1 MNTYMKPE
9 DRIALPIG
17 QRPDDDSYVLEAVAM
32 TQSYMDKLDASVVR
46 PKGTVLP
53 KLRLYGGVEVKVVP
67 EYMGNMGNIAIWKR
81 EARAHFTERPYP
93 YVRDEYSLAQERRG
107 YQAWLDELKDL
118 PGGDV

>member
-9 DRIALPIG
+9 ERIALPIG
-17 QRPDDDSYVLEAVAM
+17 QRPADDSYVLEAVAM
-32 TQSYMDKLDASVVR
+32 TQAHMDKLDASIVR

-53 KLRLYGGVEVKVVP
+53 KLRLYEGVVVKVVP
-67 EYMGNMGNIAIWKR
+67 EHMGNFAIWKR

-93 YVRDEYSLAQERRG
+93 YVRDEYSQAQERRG
-107 YQAWLDELKDL
+107 YLAWIDELKDL

>member
-17 QRPDDDSYVLEAVAM
+17 QRPDDDSYVLEVVVM
-32 TQSYMDKLDASVVR
+32 TQARIDKLDASIVR

-53 KLRLYGGVEVKVVP
+53 KLRLYEGVEVKVVP
-67 EYMGNMGNIAIWKR
+67 AHMGNFAIWKR

>member
-32 TQSYMDKLDASVVR
+32 TQAYMDKLDASIVR
-46 PKGTVLP
+46 PKGTVLS
-53 KLRLYGGVEVKVVP
+53 KLRLYEGVEVKVVP
-67 EYMGNMGNIAIWKR
+67 EYMGNFAIWKR

-93 YVRDEYSLAQERRG
+93 HVRDEYSLAQERRG
-107 YQAWLDELKDL
+107 YLAWIDELKDL

>member
-32 TQSYMDKLDASVVR
+32 TQTGIDTLTALVVR
-46 PKGTVLP
+46 PKGKVLP
-53 KLRLYGGVEVKVVP
+53 ALRLYEGVEVKVVP
-67 EYMGNMGNIAIWKR
+67 EHMGNFAIWKR

-93 YVRDEYSLAQERRG
+93 YVRDEASLAQERRG
-107 YQAWLDELKDL
+107 YLAWIDELKDS

>member
-17 QRPDDDSYVLEAVAM
+17 QRPDDDAYVLEAVAM
-32 TQSYMDKLDASVVR
+32 TQAHMDKLDASIVR
-46 PKGTVLP
+46 PEGTVLP
-53 KLRLYGGVEVKVVP
+53 KLRLYVGVEVKVVP
-67 EYMGNMGNIAIWKR
+67 EHMGNFAIWKR
-81 EARAHFTERPYP
+81 EARAHFDGRPHP

>member
-32 TQSYMDKLDASVVR
+32 TQAHMDELDASVVR
-46 PKGTVLP
+46 PEGTVLH
-53 KLRLYGGVEVKVVP
+53 KLRLYEGVEVTVVP
-67 EYMGNMGNIAIWKR
+67 EHMGNFAIWKR
-81 EARAHFTERPYP
+81 EARAHFTVRPYP
-93 YVRDEYSLAQERRG
+93 HVRDEYSLAQERRG
-107 YQAWLDELKDL
+107 YLAWIDELKDL